1 MLRSVSCVLWLVMA
15 AAGCA
20 SKPSDY
26 RYAEARSP
34 ATSHCVKSGTRIE
47 TREGNCTAPGRSSG
61 DLSHRHVTTAAGTLH
76 DLDTGIIIRQ

>member
-1 MLRSVSCVLWLVMA
+1 MLRSTSCVLWLVMA

-26 RYAEARSP
+26 RYAEAKSP
-34 ATSHCVKSGTRIE
+34 ATNQCVKSGTRIE

-61 DLSHRHVTTAAGTLH
+61 DLTRRHATTAAGTLH
-76 DLDTGIIIRQ
+76 DLDPSITIRQ